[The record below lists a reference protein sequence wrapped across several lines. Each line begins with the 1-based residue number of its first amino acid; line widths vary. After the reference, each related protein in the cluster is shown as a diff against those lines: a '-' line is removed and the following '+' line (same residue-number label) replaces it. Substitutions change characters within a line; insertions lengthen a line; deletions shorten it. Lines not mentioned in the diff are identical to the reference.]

1 MNPTDSKFLLPFNL
15 KRFQNK
21 KVRTINWIPILDL
34 CVIACLLGFLR
45 TEIIFSP
52 GLELNLPKSETFAA
66 RGISTSSVLT
76 ITKSKDSLIFLFENR
91 IFNGFSEWNNYL
103 ESMHSFK
110 SDSPVLLIKTNAST
124 ELLHFLKACEIAEKN
139 GFKKILIASD
149 NPE

>member
-1 MNPTDSKFLLPFNL
+1 M
-15 KRFQNK
+15 
-21 KVRTINWIPILDL
+21 
-34 CVIACLLGFLR
+34 LGFLR